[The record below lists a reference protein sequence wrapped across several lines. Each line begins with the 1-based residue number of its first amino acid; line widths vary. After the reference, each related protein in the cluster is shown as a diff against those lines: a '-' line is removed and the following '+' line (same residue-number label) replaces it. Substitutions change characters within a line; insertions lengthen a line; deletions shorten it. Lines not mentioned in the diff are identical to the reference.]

1 MAQSWLAPGP
11 LPPLFALFSKTRP
24 RPDADLTGNASKA
37 EGWRAVRGV
46 LAPPDPSQR
55 QGHGSS
61 GVSQQTSSFG
71 EEGTARGGAAENEKR
86 ARRWAQRLRP
96 HSRAGPGGASRT
108 AAGELPQPNPN
119 SNSNSNPNPGPAQS
133 RPAAGRPLPSPWQCP
148 GRRGNR
154 YPSGRPTPG
163 CR

>member
-24 RPDADLTGNASKA
+24 RSDADLTGNASRA
-37 EGWRAVRGV
+37 EGWRAARGV

-86 ARRWAQRLRP
+86 AQMGAKAAAPQPGRAGRRVP
-96 HSRAGPGGASRT
+96 HSCRGA
-108 AAGELPQPNPN
+108 AATQPQLQP
-119 SNSNSNPNPGPAQS
+119 
-133 RPAAGRPLPSPWQCP
+133 
-148 GRRGNR
+148 
-154 YPSGRPTPG
+154 
-163 CR
+163 